1 MESVSRNVSA
11 VRVVLLDVSR
21 PLHRYHCHGGVAH
34 PTIVKLGWISARPLA
49 PRETDFEPW
58 FLFASASFGVGC
70 LAWLS
75 LGLPWP
81 MCWFR
86 HLFGVPCPTCG
97 ATRSA
102 LALAH
107 GDIGLAFRTNPL
119 MCLLYLGVII
129 FDLYAVTVLLFR
141 MKRLRLEGIPLQVQ
155 RILRV
160 IVVSLTIGNWIY
172 LLCYLR

>member
-1 MESVSRNVSA
+1 M
-11 VRVVLLDVSR
+11 
-21 PLHRYHCHGGVAH
+21 
-34 PTIVKLGWISARPLA
+34 KLGWIIARPLA

-58 FLFASASFGVGC
+58 FLFATASFGIGC

-81 MCWFR
+81 VCWFR
-86 HLFGVPCPTCG
+86 HSLGIPCPTCG

-107 GDIGLAFRTNPL
+107 GDIGLALRTNPL
-119 MCLLYLGVII
+119 MCVMYLGIII
-129 FDLYAVTVLLFR
+129 FDLYAVAVLLFR
-141 MKRLRLEGIPLQVQ
+141 TKRLRLDRIPLQVQ

-160 IVVSLTIGNWIY
+160 IVVGLVIGNWIY